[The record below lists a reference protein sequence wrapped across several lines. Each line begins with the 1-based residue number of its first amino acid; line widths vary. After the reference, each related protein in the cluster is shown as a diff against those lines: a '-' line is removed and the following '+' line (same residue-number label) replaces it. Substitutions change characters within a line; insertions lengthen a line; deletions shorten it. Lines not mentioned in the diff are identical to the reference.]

1 MMNRN
6 QANIINMSVFS
17 TEQCQSAVEWLT

>member
-17 TEQCQSAVEWLT
+17 TKQCQSAVE